1 MKSGATS
8 AAQILLAAGSISLLA
23 ALVLPWPESTLADMG
38 PASFAAPAVNPP
50 PVQGKPER
58 ATRQAIISLFVT
70 SSAGPTGVPAARTPP
85 AEPARKPVDAPWLK
99 YIGSYSGAPRQPCY
113 LLKDTR
119 TARMVQIPTSGVNAW
134 TLVEVTA
141 NHLVVRHGDDLF
153 VVSRRQP

>member
-8 AAQILLAAGSISLLA
+8 AAQILLAAGSIGLLA
-23 ALVLPWPESTLADMG
+23 ALVLPWPDSTLADMG
-38 PASFAAPAVNPP
+38 SASFAAPVASLP

-58 ATRQAIISLFVT
+58 ATPRAILSLFVT
-70 SSAGPTGVPAARTPP
+70 PSPGPAGVPAARTPP
-85 AEPARKPVDAPWLK
+85 AEPARKAVDAPWLK
-99 YIGSYSGAPRQPCY
+99 YIGSYSGASSQTCF

-119 TARMVQIPTSGVNAW
+119 TARMVHIPTSGVNAW

-141 NHLVVRHGDDLF
+141 NHLVVQHGDDLL